1 MNGSSYF
8 RKVMVPVIHGC
19 EYSSALAL
27 AESVTD
33 AENILLIGM
42 ICVPMVETM
51 SAATLL
57 ARRLRTQLQA
67 LARKLELRNRPQVFV
82 TDQLWP
88 ELNGVIQE
96 ERPDLLIL
104 EWPCQLEAL
113 GLITAE
119 AMQHI
124 PCDVAMVRGPLVSK
138 PGKVLVSLRGGPY
151 AELSLRMALAIKK
164 ICRSQVTSLH
174 INPVGASQL
183 QPAAFRGLFEVLSE
197 LPEVNQKEI
206 QTDDPARVILDISR
220 DHDLLVVGTTAR
232 PEPHL
237 TPFGPVTEQLLRES
251 PAGVVVVKTAR
262 PVPADMASEAA
273 GHHAISILVDKW
285 FAENTYHANEFADLK
300 QLLELKHQQGLTI
313 SLALPALNE
322 EETVG
327 KVIQTI
333 KSALMDHVP
342 LLDEIVLD
350 RLELHRPDPPDR

>member
-8 RKVMVPVIHGC
+8 HKVMVPVIHGC
-19 EYSSALAL
+19 DYSSALAL

-67 LARKLELRNRPQVFV
+67 QARKLELRNRPQVFV

-88 ELNGVIQE
+88 ELSGVIQE

-124 PCDVAMVRGPLVSK
+124 PCDCRHGARAAGQQTRKSAGIAAWRTLC
-138 PGKVLVSLRGGPY
+138 RTI
-151 AELSLRMALAIKK
+151 ALRMALAINKV
-164 ICRSQVTSLH
+164 CRSQVTSLH
-174 INPVGASQL
+174 ITPVGASQL
-183 QPAAFRGLFEVLSE
+183 QTAAFRGLFGVLSE
-197 LPEVNQKEI
+197 LPEIDQKEI
-206 QTDDPARVILDISR
+206 QTDDPARVILETSR
-220 DHDLLVVGTTAR
+220 DHDILVMGTTAR

-237 TPFGPVTEQLLRES
+237 TPFGPVTEQVLRES
-251 PAGVVVVKTAR
+251 PAGIVVVKTAR
-262 PVPADMASEAA
+262 PVPVDMASEAA

-300 QLLELKHQQGLTI
+300 QLLELKEQARSFDQPG
-313 SLALPALNE
+313 AA
-322 EETVG
+322 G
-327 KVIQTI
+327 AQ
-333 KSALMDHVP
+333 
-342 LLDEIVLD
+342 
-350 RLELHRPDPPDR
+350 